1 MKGLQSI
8 FLGIF
13 GIFAFSW
20 VGMTLVPQ
28 LQIGSL
34 NPQSDEEG
42 TDVYPAPTSGMAVR
56 GAQVYAENGCFYC
69 HSQQVRPDYGG
80 SDLERKWGDRRSA
93 PRDYIF
99 QPIVLLGKTRLGPD
113 LANVGHRPALQEKAS
128 APATGA
134 QPGASPTASTSPAPN
149 EAKAAPS
156 GSPSPP
162 IVSASPAASV
172 APPPATASAAASA
185 SPVPGAPATLPAAG
199 SQPAANVP
207 TSAPAMV
214 ADTIALTSEGNP
226 LPYTAAWHHRH
237 LYDPRSIVPESNM
250 PSYRF
255 LYQKRRVGAVPSANS
270 INFAGAHPNES
281 DENWEIVPSYDAK
294 CLVAYLMS
302 LDQSHPLKEAKSALT
317 VAAAPAKEAQK

>member
-80 SDLERKWGDRRSA
+80 SDIERKWGDRRSA

-113 LANVGHRPALQEKAS
+113 LANVGHRPALQEKAA
-128 APATGA
+128 APAAGA
-134 QPGASPTASTSPAPN
+134 QPGASPAASTSPAPN
-149 EAKAAPS
+149 EAKAAPG
-156 GSPSPP
+156 GSPPP
-162 IVSASPAASV
+162 PAVAASPAASV
-172 APPPATASAAASA
+172 ALPPVTASAAASA
-185 SPVPGAPATLPAAG
+185 SPVPGAPATPPAAG
-199 SQPAANVP
+199 TQPAANVP
-207 TSAPAMV
+207 NSAPTMV
-214 ADTIALTSEGNP
+214 ADTIVLTSEVTP

-250 PSYRF
+250 PSYPF
-255 LYQKRRVGAVPSANS
+255 LYEKRRIGAVPSADS
-270 INFAGAHPNES
+270 INFAGARPNDS
-281 DENWEIVPSYDAK
+281 DANWEIVPSYDAK

-302 LDQSHPLKEAKSALT
+302 LDQSHPLKEAKSPLT
-317 VAAAPAKEAQK
+317 VIAAPGKEAQK